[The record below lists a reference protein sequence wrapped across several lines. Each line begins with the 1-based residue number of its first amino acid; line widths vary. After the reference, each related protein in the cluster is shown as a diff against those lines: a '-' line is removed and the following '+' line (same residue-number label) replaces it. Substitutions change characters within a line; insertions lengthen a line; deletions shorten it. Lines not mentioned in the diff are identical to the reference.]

1 MRCNIN
7 LYFQNR
13 KLNVEEN
20 IAIKQK
26 TYIILSSF
34 LVAAF
39 IIGIAGALQAPTL
52 SRYLAEDVKVNP
64 YQIGLFYSINAIAGI
79 VVSFLLAQYSDN
91 KGIRRNIILFCC
103 LMGIGNCITFAF
115 SRQYLILVTVG
126 IFFSALTSAAMPQIF
141 ASAREYTDQTGRNV
155 VVFNGILRAQLSLA
169 WVIGPPLSF
178 ALAVNYG
185 FTVMYLSAA
194 AMFFVALLIVFLF
207 FPAIRRL
214 ATVNKQHEQKEKIFS
229 NRNVLLLFIASISMG
244 TANMMYLIDMPLYID
259 SILPGSPSL
268 PGHLMGIAAAIE
280 IPAMLIASMLVPRF
294 GNKNLI
300 CFAVICGIIFYIG
313 IIYTQNERMLIAL
326 QLFNGLFI
334 GIVASIGL
342 IYFQDLLPGRPG
354 VASTLFNNCMSCS
367 VILAGMLQGAIT
379 ANFDHHVIYEIALA
393 MISVSFVFCLLI
405 GKSPRIKVRS

>member
-1 MRCNIN
+1 M
-7 LYFQNR
+7 
-13 KLNVEEN
+13 EEN
-20 IAIKQK
+20 LAIKQK
-26 TYIILSSF
+26 AYIILGSF

-64 YQIGLFYSINAIAGI
+64 YQVGLFYSINAVAGI

-91 KGIRRNIILFCC
+91 KGVRRNIILFCC

-141 ASAREYTDQTGRNV
+141 ASAREYTDKTGRNV

-185 FTVMYLSAA
+185 FTIMYLSAA
-194 AMFFVALLIVFLF
+194 AMFFVAMLIVFLC
-207 FPAIRRL
+207 FPVIKRPASV
-214 ATVNKQHEQKEKIFS
+214 TKKQEPKEKIF
-229 NRNVLLLFIASISMG
+229 NNPNVILLFIASISMG

-259 SILPGSPSL
+259 DILPGSPSL

-313 IIYTQNERMLIAL
+313 MVSTQNEWMLIGL
-326 QLFNGLFI
+326 QFFNGLFI
-334 GIVASIGL
+334 GIIASIGL
-342 IYFQDLLPGRPG
+342 IYFQDLLPKRTG
-354 VASTLFNNCMSCS
+354 VASTLFNNCISCS
-367 VILAGMLQGAIT
+367 IILAGMLQGVIS
-379 ANFDHHVIYEIALA
+379 ANFGHQSIYTISLA
-393 MISVSFVFCLLI
+393 MVILSFILCLI
-405 GKSPRIKVRS
+405 IQPPPSAIKSPSKVNH

>member
-1 MRCNIN
+1 M
-7 LYFQNR
+7 
-13 KLNVEEN
+13 EEN
-20 IAIKQK
+20 LAIKQK
-26 TYIILSSF
+26 AYIILGSF

-64 YQIGLFYSINAIAGI
+64 YQVGLFYSINAVAGI

-91 KGIRRNIILFCC
+91 KGVRRNIILFCC

-115 SRQYLILVTVG
+115 SRQYFILVTVG

-141 ASAREYTDQTGRNV
+141 ASAREYTDKTGRNV

-185 FTVMYLSAA
+185 FTIMYLSAA
-194 AMFFVALLIVFLF
+194 AMFFVAMLIVFLC
-207 FPAIRRL
+207 FPVIKRPASV
-214 ATVNKQHEQKEKIFS
+214 TKKQEPKEKIF
-229 NRNVLLLFIASISMG
+229 NNPNVILLFVASISMG

-259 SILPGSPSL
+259 DILPGSPSL

-313 IIYTQNERMLIAL
+313 MVSTQNEWMLIGL
-326 QLFNGLFI
+326 QFFNGLFI

-342 IYFQDLLPGRPG
+342 IYFQDLLPKRTG
-354 VASTLFNNCMSCS
+354 VASTLFNNCISCS
-367 VILAGMLQGAIT
+367 IILAGMLQGIIS
-379 ANFDHHVIYEIALA
+379 ANFGHHMIYVIALA
-393 MISVSFVFCLLI
+393 MISVSFIFCLI
-405 GKSPRIKVRS
+405 IAKPVHTKIVS

>member
-1 MRCNIN
+1 M
-7 LYFQNR
+7 
-13 KLNVEEN
+13 EEN
-20 IAIKQK
+20 LAIKQK
-26 TYIILSSF
+26 AYIILGSF

-64 YQIGLFYSINAIAGI
+64 YQVGLFYSINAVAGI

-91 KGIRRNIILFCC
+91 KGVRRNIILFCC

-115 SRQYLILVTVG
+115 SRQYFILVTVG
-126 IFFSALTSAAMPQIF
+126 IFFSAFTSAAMPQIF
-141 ASAREYTDQTGRNV
+141 ASAREYTDKTGRNV

-185 FTVMYLSAA
+185 FTIMYLSAA
-194 AMFFVALLIVFLF
+194 AMFFVAMLIVFLC
-207 FPAIRRL
+207 FPVIKRPASV
-214 ATVNKQHEQKEKIFS
+214 TKKQEPKEKIF
-229 NRNVLLLFIASISMG
+229 NNPNVILLFIASISMG

-259 SILPGSPSL
+259 DILPGSPSL

-313 IIYTQNERMLIAL
+313 MVSTQNEWMLIGL
-326 QLFNGLFI
+326 QFFNGLFI
-334 GIVASIGL
+334 GIIASIGL
-342 IYFQDLLPGRPG
+342 IYFQDLLPKRTG
-354 VASTLFNNCMSCS
+354 VASTLFNNCISS
-367 VILAGMLQGAIT
+367 SIILAGMLQGVIS
-379 ANFDHHVIYEIALA
+379 ANFGHQSIYTISLA
-393 MISVSFVFCLLI
+393 MVILSFILCLI
-405 GKSPRIKVRS
+405 IQPPPSTIKSPSKFNH

>member
-1 MRCNIN
+1 M
-7 LYFQNR
+7 
-13 KLNVEEN
+13 EEN
-20 IAIKQK
+20 LAIKQK
-26 TYIILSSF
+26 AYIILGSF

-64 YQIGLFYSINAIAGI
+64 YQVGLFYSINAVAGI
-79 VVSFLLAQYSDN
+79 VISFLLAQYSDN
-91 KGIRRNIILFCC
+91 KGVRRNIILFCC

-115 SRQYLILVTVG
+115 SRQYFILVTVG
-126 IFFSALTSAAMPQIF
+126 IFFSAFTSAAMPQIF
-141 ASAREYTDQTGRNV
+141 ASAREYTDKTGRNV

-185 FTVMYLSAA
+185 FTIMYLSAA
-194 AMFFVALLIVFLF
+194 AMFFVAMLIVFLC
-207 FPAIRRL
+207 FPVIKRPASV
-214 ATVNKQHEQKEKIFS
+214 TKKQEPKEKIF
-229 NRNVLLLFIASISMG
+229 NNPNVILLFIASISMG

-259 SILPGSPSL
+259 DILPGSPSL

-313 IIYTQNERMLIAL
+313 MVSTQNEWMLIGL
-326 QLFNGLFI
+326 QFFNGLFI
-334 GIVASIGL
+334 GIIASIGL
-342 IYFQDLLPGRPG
+342 IYFQDLLPKRTG
-354 VASTLFNNCMSCS
+354 VASTLFNNCISCS
-367 VILAGMLQGAIT
+367 IILAGMLQGVIS
-379 ANFDHHVIYEIALA
+379 ANFGHQSIYTISLA
-393 MISVSFVFCLLI
+393 MVILSFILCLI
-405 GKSPRIKVRS
+405 IQPPPSTIKSPSKVNH

>member
-1 MRCNIN
+1 M
-7 LYFQNR
+7 
-13 KLNVEEN
+13 EEN
-20 IAIKQK
+20 LAIKQK
-26 TYIILSSF
+26 AYIILGSF

-64 YQIGLFYSINAIAGI
+64 YQVGLFYSINAVAGI

-91 KGIRRNIILFCC
+91 KGVRRNIILFCC

-115 SRQYLILVTVG
+115 SRQYFILVTVG
-126 IFFSALTSAAMPQIF
+126 IFFSAFTSAAMPQIF
-141 ASAREYTDQTGRNV
+141 ASAREYTDKTGRNV

-185 FTVMYLSAA
+185 FTIMYLSAA
-194 AMFFVALLIVFLF
+194 AMFFVAMLIVFLC
-207 FPAIRRL
+207 FPVIKRPASV
-214 ATVNKQHEQKEKIFS
+214 TKKQEPKEKIF
-229 NRNVLLLFIASISMG
+229 NNPNVILLFIASISMG

-259 SILPGSPSL
+259 DILPGSPSL

-313 IIYTQNERMLIAL
+313 MVSTQNEWMLIGL
-326 QLFNGLFI
+326 QFFNGLFI
-334 GIVASIGL
+334 GIIASIGL
-342 IYFQDLLPGRPG
+342 IYFQDLLPKRTG
-354 VASTLFNNCMSCS
+354 VASTLFNNCISS
-367 VILAGMLQGAIT
+367 SIILAGMLQGVIS
-379 ANFDHHVIYEIALA
+379 ANFGHQSIYTISLA
-393 MISVSFVFCLLI
+393 MVILSFILCLI
-405 GKSPRIKVRS
+405 IQPPPSAIKSPSKVNH

>member
-1 MRCNIN
+1 M
-7 LYFQNR
+7 
-13 KLNVEEN
+13 EEN
-20 IAIKQK
+20 LAIKQK
-26 TYIILSSF
+26 AYIILGSF

-64 YQIGLFYSINAIAGI
+64 YQVGLFYSINAVAGI
-79 VVSFLLAQYSDN
+79 VISFLLAQYSDN
-91 KGIRRNIILFCC
+91 KGVRRNIILFCC

-115 SRQYLILVTVG
+115 SRQYFILVTVG

-141 ASAREYTDQTGRNV
+141 ASAREYTDKTDRNV

-185 FTVMYLSAA
+185 FTIMYLSAA
-194 AMFFVALLIVFLF
+194 AMFFVAMLIVFLC
-207 FPAIRRL
+207 FPVIKRPASV
-214 ATVNKQHEQKEKIFS
+214 TKKQEPKEKIF
-229 NRNVLLLFIASISMG
+229 NNPNVILLFIASISMG

-259 SILPGSPSL
+259 DILPGSPSL

-313 IIYTQNERMLIAL
+313 MVSTQNEWMLIGL
-326 QLFNGLFI
+326 QFFNGLFI
-334 GIVASIGL
+334 GIIASIGL
-342 IYFQDLLPGRPG
+342 IYFQDLLPKRTG
-354 VASTLFNNCMSCS
+354 VASTLFNNCISCS
-367 VILAGMLQGAIT
+367 IILAGMLQGVIS
-379 ANFDHHVIYEIALA
+379 ANFGHQSIYTISLA
-393 MISVSFVFCLLI
+393 MVILSFILCLI
-405 GKSPRIKVRS
+405 IQPPPSTIKLHSKVNH

>member
-1 MRCNIN
+1 M
-7 LYFQNR
+7 
-13 KLNVEEN
+13 EEN
-20 IAIKQK
+20 LAIKQK
-26 TYIILSSF
+26 AYIILGSF

-64 YQIGLFYSINAIAGI
+64 YQVGLFYSINAVAGI
-79 VVSFLLAQYSDN
+79 VISFLLAQYSDN
-91 KGIRRNIILFCC
+91 KGVRRNIILFCC

-115 SRQYLILVTVG
+115 SRQYFILVTVG
-126 IFFSALTSAAMPQIF
+126 IFFSAFTSAAMPQIF
-141 ASAREYTDQTGRNV
+141 ASAREYTDKTGRNV

-185 FTVMYLSAA
+185 FTIMYLSAA
-194 AMFFVALLIVFLF
+194 AMFFVAMLIVFLC
-207 FPAIRRL
+207 FPIIKRPASV
-214 ATVNKQHEQKEKIFS
+214 TKKQESKEKIF
-229 NRNVLLLFIASISMG
+229 NNPNVILLFIASISMG

-259 SILPGSPSL
+259 DILPGSPSL

-313 IIYTQNERMLIAL
+313 MVSTQNEWMLIGL
-326 QLFNGLFI
+326 QFFNGLFI
-334 GIVASIGL
+334 GIIASIGL
-342 IYFQDLLPGRPG
+342 IYFQDLLPKRTG
-354 VASTLFNNCMSCS
+354 VASTLFNNCISCS
-367 VILAGMLQGAIT
+367 IILAGMLQGVIS
-379 ANFDHHVIYEIALA
+379 ANFGHQSIYTISLA
-393 MISVSFVFCLLI
+393 MVILSFILCLI
-405 GKSPRIKVRS
+405 IQPPPSAIKSPSKVNH

>member
-1 MRCNIN
+1 M
-7 LYFQNR
+7 
-13 KLNVEEN
+13 EEN
-20 IAIKQK
+20 LAIKQK
-26 TYIILSSF
+26 AYIILGSF

-64 YQIGLFYSINAIAGI
+64 YQVGLFYSINAVAGI

-91 KGIRRNIILFCC
+91 KGVRRNIILFCC

-115 SRQYLILVTVG
+115 SRQYFILVTVG
-126 IFFSALTSAAMPQIF
+126 IFFSAFTSAAMPQIF
-141 ASAREYTDQTGRNV
+141 ASAREYTDKTDRNV

-185 FTVMYLSAA
+185 FTIMYLSAA
-194 AMFFVALLIVFLF
+194 AMFFVAMLIVFLC
-207 FPAIRRL
+207 FPVIKRPASV
-214 ATVNKQHEQKEKIFS
+214 TKKQEPKEKIF
-229 NRNVLLLFIASISMG
+229 NNPNVILLFVASISMG

-259 SILPGSPSL
+259 DILPGSPSL

-313 IIYTQNERMLIAL
+313 MVSTQNEWMLIGL
-326 QLFNGLFI
+326 QFFNGLFI

-342 IYFQDLLPGRPG
+342 IYFQDLLPKRTG
-354 VASTLFNNCMSCS
+354 VASTLFNNCISCS
-367 VILAGMLQGAIT
+367 IILAGMLQGIIS
-379 ANFDHHVIYEIALA
+379 ANFGHHMIYVIALA
-393 MISVSFVFCLLI
+393 MISVSFIFCLIIAKPVHTKIL
-405 GKSPRIKVRS
+405 S

>member
-1 MRCNIN
+1 M
-7 LYFQNR
+7 
-13 KLNVEEN
+13 EEN
-20 IAIKQK
+20 LAIKQK
-26 TYIILSSF
+26 AYIILGSF

-64 YQIGLFYSINAIAGI
+64 YQVGLFYSINAVAGI
-79 VVSFLLAQYSDN
+79 VISFLLAQYSDN
-91 KGIRRNIILFCC
+91 KGVRRNIILFCC

-115 SRQYLILVTVG
+115 SRQYFILVTVG
-126 IFFSALTSAAMPQIF
+126 IFFSAFTSAAMPQIF
-141 ASAREYTDQTGRNV
+141 ASAREYTDKTGRNV

-185 FTVMYLSAA
+185 FTIMYLSAA
-194 AMFFVALLIVFLF
+194 AMFFVAMLIVFLC
-207 FPAIRRL
+207 FPVIKRPASV
-214 ATVNKQHEQKEKIFS
+214 TKKQEPKEKIF
-229 NRNVLLLFIASISMG
+229 NNPNVILLFIASISMG

-259 SILPGSPSL
+259 DILPGSPSL

-313 IIYTQNERMLIAL
+313 MVSTQNEWILIGL
-326 QLFNGLFI
+326 QFFNGLFI
-334 GIVASIGL
+334 GIIASIGL
-342 IYFQDLLPGRPG
+342 IYFQDLLPKRTG
-354 VASTLFNNCMSCS
+354 VASTLFNNCISCS
-367 VILAGMLQGAIT
+367 IILAGMLQGVIS
-379 ANFDHHVIYEIALA
+379 ANFGHQSIYTISLA
-393 MISVSFVFCLLI
+393 MVILSFILCLI
-405 GKSPRIKVRS
+405 IQPPPSTIKSPSKVNH

>member
-1 MRCNIN
+1 M
-7 LYFQNR
+7 
-13 KLNVEEN
+13 EEN
-20 IAIKQK
+20 LAIKQK
-26 TYIILSSF
+26 AYIILGSF

-64 YQIGLFYSINAIAGI
+64 YQVGLFYSINAVAGI

-91 KGIRRNIILFCC
+91 KGVRRNIILFCC

-115 SRQYLILVTVG
+115 SRQYFILVTVG
-126 IFFSALTSAAMPQIF
+126 IFFSAFTSAAMPQIF
-141 ASAREYTDQTGRNV
+141 ASAREYTDKTGRNV

-185 FTVMYLSAA
+185 FTIMYLSAA
-194 AMFFVALLIVFLF
+194 AMFFVAMLIVFLC
-207 FPAIRRL
+207 FPVIKRPASV
-214 ATVNKQHEQKEKIFS
+214 TKKQEPKEKIF
-229 NRNVLLLFIASISMG
+229 NNPNVILLFIASISMG

-259 SILPGSPSL
+259 DILPGSPSL

-313 IIYTQNERMLIAL
+313 MVSTQNEWMLIGL
-326 QLFNGLFI
+326 QFFNGLFI
-334 GIVASIGL
+334 GIIASIGL
-342 IYFQDLLPGRPG
+342 IYFQDLLPKRTG
-354 VASTLFNNCMSCS
+354 VASTLFNNCISCS
-367 VILAGMLQGAIT
+367 IILAGMLQGVIS
-379 ANFDHHVIYEIALA
+379 ANFGHQSIYTISLA
-393 MISVSFVFCLLI
+393 MVILSFILCLI
-405 GKSPRIKVRS
+405 IQPPPSAIKSPSKVNH

>member
-1 MRCNIN
+1 M
-7 LYFQNR
+7 
-13 KLNVEEN
+13 EEN
-20 IAIKQK
+20 LAIKQK
-26 TYIILSSF
+26 AYIILGSF

-64 YQIGLFYSINAIAGI
+64 YQVGLFYSINAVAGI

-91 KGIRRNIILFCC
+91 KGVRRNIILFCC

-115 SRQYLILVTVG
+115 SRQYFILVTVG
-126 IFFSALTSAAMPQIF
+126 IFFSAFTSAAMPQIF
-141 ASAREYTDQTGRNV
+141 ASAREYTDKTGRNV

-185 FTVMYLSAA
+185 FTIMYLSAA
-194 AMFFVALLIVFLF
+194 AMFFVAMLIVFLY
-207 FPAIRRL
+207 FPVIKRPASV
-214 ATVNKQHEQKEKIFS
+214 TKKQEPKEKIF
-229 NRNVLLLFIASISMG
+229 NNPNVILLFIASISMG

-259 SILPGSPSL
+259 DILPGSPSL

-313 IIYTQNERMLIAL
+313 MVSTQNEWMLIGL
-326 QLFNGLFI
+326 QFFNGLFI
-334 GIVASIGL
+334 GIIASIGL
-342 IYFQDLLPGRPG
+342 IYFQDLLPKRTG
-354 VASTLFNNCMSCS
+354 VASTLFNNCISCS
-367 VILAGMLQGAIT
+367 IILAGMLQGVIS
-379 ANFDHHVIYEIALA
+379 ANFGHQSIYTISLA
-393 MISVSFVFCLLI
+393 MVILSFILCLI
-405 GKSPRIKVRS
+405 IQPPPSTIKLPSKVNH

>member
-1 MRCNIN
+1 M
-7 LYFQNR
+7 
-13 KLNVEEN
+13 EEN
-20 IAIKQK
+20 LAIKQK
-26 TYIILSSF
+26 AYIILGSF

-64 YQIGLFYSINAIAGI
+64 YQVGLFYSINAVAGI
-79 VVSFLLAQYSDN
+79 VISFLLAQYSDN
-91 KGIRRNIILFCC
+91 KGVRRNIILFCC

-115 SRQYLILVTVG
+115 SRQYFILVTVG
-126 IFFSALTSAAMPQIF
+126 IFFSAFTSAAMPQIF
-141 ASAREYTDQTGRNV
+141 ASAREYTDKTGRNV

-185 FTVMYLSAA
+185 FTIMYLSAA
-194 AMFFVALLIVFLF
+194 AMFFVAMLIVFLC
-207 FPAIRRL
+207 FPVIKRPASV
-214 ATVNKQHEQKEKIFS
+214 TKKQEPKEKIF
-229 NRNVLLLFIASISMG
+229 NNPNVIFLFIASISMG

-259 SILPGSPSL
+259 DILPGSPSL

-313 IIYTQNERMLIAL
+313 MVSTQNEWMLIGL
-326 QLFNGLFI
+326 QFFNGLFI
-334 GIVASIGL
+334 GIIASIGL
-342 IYFQDLLPGRPG
+342 IYFQDLLPKRTG
-354 VASTLFNNCMSCS
+354 VASTLFNNCISCS
-367 VILAGMLQGAIT
+367 IILAGMLQGVIS
-379 ANFDHHVIYEIALA
+379 ANFGHQSIYTISLA
-393 MISVSFVFCLLI
+393 MVILSFILCLI
-405 GKSPRIKVRS
+405 IQPPPSAIKSPSKVNH

>member
-1 MRCNIN
+1 M
-7 LYFQNR
+7 
-13 KLNVEEN
+13 EEN
-20 IAIKQK
+20 LAIKQK
-26 TYIILSSF
+26 AYIILGSF

-64 YQIGLFYSINAIAGI
+64 YQVGLFYSINAVAGI

-91 KGIRRNIILFCC
+91 KGVRRNIILFCC

-115 SRQYLILVTVG
+115 SRQYFILVTVG
-126 IFFSALTSAAMPQIF
+126 IFFSAFTSAAMPQIF
-141 ASAREYTDQTGRNV
+141 ASAREYTDKTGRNV

-185 FTVMYLSAA
+185 FTIMYLSAA
-194 AMFFVALLIVFLF
+194 AMFFVAMLIVFLC
-207 FPAIRRL
+207 FPVIKRPASV
-214 ATVNKQHEQKEKIFS
+214 TKKQEPKEKIF
-229 NRNVLLLFIASISMG
+229 NNPNVILLFIASISMG

-259 SILPGSPSL
+259 DILPGSPSL

-313 IIYTQNERMLIAL
+313 MVSTQNEWMLIGL
-326 QLFNGLFI
+326 QFFNGLFI
-334 GIVASIGL
+334 GIIASIGL
-342 IYFQDLLPGRPG
+342 IYFQDLLPKRTG
-354 VASTLFNNCMSCS
+354 VASTLFNNCISCS
-367 VILAGMLQGAIT
+367 IILAGMLQGVIS
-379 ANFDHHVIYEIALA
+379 ANFGHQSIYTISLA
-393 MISVSFVFCLLI
+393 MVILSFILCLI
-405 GKSPRIKVRS
+405 IQPPPSTIKLPSKVNH

>member
-1 MRCNIN
+1 M
-7 LYFQNR
+7 
-13 KLNVEEN
+13 EEN
-20 IAIKQK
+20 LAIKQK
-26 TYIILSSF
+26 AYIILGSF

-64 YQIGLFYSINAIAGI
+64 YQVGLFYSINAVAGI

-91 KGIRRNIILFCC
+91 KGVRRNIILFCC

-141 ASAREYTDQTGRNV
+141 ASAREYTDKTGRNV

-185 FTVMYLSAA
+185 FTIMYLSAA
-194 AMFFVALLIVFLF
+194 AMFFVAMLIVFLC
-207 FPAIRRL
+207 FPVIKRPASV
-214 ATVNKQHEQKEKIFS
+214 TKKQEPKEKIF
-229 NRNVLLLFIASISMG
+229 NNPNVIFLFIASISMG

-259 SILPGSPSL
+259 DILPGSPSL

-313 IIYTQNERMLIAL
+313 MVSTQNEWMLIGL
-326 QLFNGLFI
+326 QFFNGLFI
-334 GIVASIGL
+334 GIIASIGL
-342 IYFQDLLPGRPG
+342 IYFQDLLPKRTG
-354 VASTLFNNCMSCS
+354 VASTLFNNCISCS
-367 VILAGMLQGAIT
+367 IILAGMLQGVIS
-379 ANFDHHVIYEIALA
+379 ANFGHQSIYTISLA
-393 MISVSFVFCLLI
+393 MVILSFILCLI
-405 GKSPRIKVRS
+405 IQPPPSAIKSPSKVNH

>member
-1 MRCNIN
+1 M
-7 LYFQNR
+7 
-13 KLNVEEN
+13 EEN
-20 IAIKQK
+20 LAIKQK
-26 TYIILSSF
+26 AYIILGSF

-64 YQIGLFYSINAIAGI
+64 YQVGLFYSINAVAGI

-91 KGIRRNIILFCC
+91 KGVRRNIILFCC

-115 SRQYLILVTVG
+115 SRQYFILVTVG
-126 IFFSALTSAAMPQIF
+126 IFFSAFTSAAMPQIF
-141 ASAREYTDQTGRNV
+141 ASAREYTDKTGRNV

-185 FTVMYLSAA
+185 FTIMYLSAA
-194 AMFFVALLIVFLF
+194 AMFFVAMLIVFLC
-207 FPAIRRL
+207 FPVIKRPASV
-214 ATVNKQHEQKEKIFS
+214 TKKQEPKEKIF
-229 NRNVLLLFIASISMG
+229 NNPNVILLFIASISMG

-259 SILPGSPSL
+259 DILPGSPSL

-313 IIYTQNERMLIAL
+313 MVSTQNEWMLIGL
-326 QLFNGLFI
+326 QFFNGLFI
-334 GIVASIGL
+334 GIIASIGL
-342 IYFQDLLPGRPG
+342 IYFQDLLPKRTG
-354 VASTLFNNCMSCS
+354 VASTLFNNCISS
-367 VILAGMLQGAIT
+367 SIILAGMLQGVIS
-379 ANFDHHVIYEIALA
+379 ANFGHQSIYTISLA
-393 MISVSFVFCLLI
+393 MVILSFILCLI
-405 GKSPRIKVRS
+405 IQPPPSTIKLHSKVNH

>member
-1 MRCNIN
+1 M
-7 LYFQNR
+7 
-13 KLNVEEN
+13 EEN
-20 IAIKQK
+20 LAIKQK
-26 TYIILSSF
+26 AYIILGSF

-64 YQIGLFYSINAIAGI
+64 YQVGLFYSINAVAGI

-91 KGIRRNIILFCC
+91 KGVRRNIILFCC

-115 SRQYLILVTVG
+115 SRQYFILVTVG
-126 IFFSALTSAAMPQIF
+126 IFFSAFTSAAMPQIF
-141 ASAREYTDQTGRNV
+141 ASAREYTDKTGRNV

-185 FTVMYLSAA
+185 FTIMYLSAA
-194 AMFFVALLIVFLF
+194 AMFFVAMLIVFLC
-207 FPAIRRL
+207 FPVIKRPASV
-214 ATVNKQHEQKEKIFS
+214 TKKQEPKEKIF
-229 NRNVLLLFIASISMG
+229 NNPNVILLFIASISMG

-259 SILPGSPSL
+259 DILPGSPSL

-313 IIYTQNERMLIAL
+313 MVSTQNEWMLIGL
-326 QLFNGLFI
+326 QFFNGLFI
-334 GIVASIGL
+334 GIIASIGL
-342 IYFQDLLPGRPG
+342 IYFQDLLPKRTG
-354 VASTLFNNCMSCS
+354 VASTLFNNCISCS
-367 VILAGMLQGAIT
+367 IILAGMLQGVIS
-379 ANFDHHVIYEIALA
+379 ANFGHQSIYTISLTMVIL
-393 MISVSFVFCLLI
+393 SFILCLI
-405 GKSPRIKVRS
+405 IQPPPSTIKLHSKVNH

>member
-1 MRCNIN
+1 M
-7 LYFQNR
+7 
-13 KLNVEEN
+13 EEN
-20 IAIKQK
+20 LAIKQK
-26 TYIILSSF
+26 AYIILGSF

-64 YQIGLFYSINAIAGI
+64 YQVGLFYSINAVAGI

-91 KGIRRNIILFCC
+91 KGVRRNIILFCC

-115 SRQYLILVTVG
+115 SRQYFILVTVG
-126 IFFSALTSAAMPQIF
+126 IFFSAFTSAAMPQIF
-141 ASAREYTDQTGRNV
+141 ASAREYTDKTGRNV

-185 FTVMYLSAA
+185 FTIMYLSAA
-194 AMFFVALLIVFLF
+194 AMFFVAMLIVFLC
-207 FPAIRRL
+207 FPVIKRPASV
-214 ATVNKQHEQKEKIFS
+214 TKNQEPKEKIF
-229 NRNVLLLFIASISMG
+229 NNPNVILLFIASISMG

-259 SILPGSPSL
+259 DILPGSPSL

-313 IIYTQNERMLIAL
+313 MVSTQNEWMLIGL
-326 QLFNGLFI
+326 QFFNGLFI
-334 GIVASIGL
+334 GIIASIGL
-342 IYFQDLLPGRPG
+342 IYFQDLLPKRTG
-354 VASTLFNNCMSCS
+354 VASTLFNNCISS
-367 VILAGMLQGAIT
+367 SIILAGMLQGVIS
-379 ANFDHHVIYEIALA
+379 ANFGHQSIYTISLA
-393 MISVSFVFCLLI
+393 MVILSFILCLI
-405 GKSPRIKVRS
+405 IQPPPSTIKLHSKVNH

>member
-1 MRCNIN
+1 M
-7 LYFQNR
+7 
-13 KLNVEEN
+13 EEN
-20 IAIKQK
+20 LAIKQK
-26 TYIILSSF
+26 AYIILGSF

-64 YQIGLFYSINAIAGI
+64 YQVGLFYSINAVAGI

-91 KGIRRNIILFCC
+91 KGVRRNIILFCC

-115 SRQYLILVTVG
+115 SRQYFILVTVG
-126 IFFSALTSAAMPQIF
+126 IFFSAFTSAAMPQIF
-141 ASAREYTDQTGRNV
+141 ASAREYTDKTGRNV

-185 FTVMYLSAA
+185 FTIMYLSAA
-194 AMFFVALLIVFLF
+194 AMFFVAMLIVFLC
-207 FPAIRRL
+207 FPVIKRPASV
-214 ATVNKQHEQKEKIFS
+214 TKKQEPKEKIF
-229 NRNVLLLFIASISMG
+229 NNPNVILLFIASISMG

-259 SILPGSPSL
+259 DILPGSPSL

-313 IIYTQNERMLIAL
+313 MVSTQNEWMLIGL
-326 QLFNGLFI
+326 QFFNGLFI

-342 IYFQDLLPGRPG
+342 IYFQDLLPKRTG
-354 VASTLFNNCMSCS
+354 VASTLFNNCISCS
-367 VILAGMLQGAIT
+367 IILAGMLQGIIS
-379 ANFDHHVIYEIALA
+379 ANFGHHMIYVIALA
-393 MISVSFVFCLLI
+393 MISVSFIFCLI
-405 GKSPRIKVRS
+405 IAKPVHTKIVS

>member
-1 MRCNIN
+1 M
-7 LYFQNR
+7 
-13 KLNVEEN
+13 EEN
-20 IAIKQK
+20 LAIKQK
-26 TYIILSSF
+26 AYIILGSF

-64 YQIGLFYSINAIAGI
+64 YQVGLFYSINAVAGI

-91 KGIRRNIILFCC
+91 KGVRRNIILFCC

-115 SRQYLILVTVG
+115 SRHYFILVTVG
-126 IFFSALTSAAMPQIF
+126 IFFSAFTSAAMPQIF
-141 ASAREYTDQTGRNV
+141 ASAREYTDKTGRNV

-185 FTVMYLSAA
+185 FTIMYLSAA
-194 AMFFVALLIVFLF
+194 AMFFVAMLIVFLC
-207 FPAIRRL
+207 FPVIKRPASV
-214 ATVNKQHEQKEKIFS
+214 TKKQEPKEKIF
-229 NRNVLLLFIASISMG
+229 NNPNVILLFIASISMG

-259 SILPGSPSL
+259 DILPGSPSL

-313 IIYTQNERMLIAL
+313 MVSTQNEWMLIGL
-326 QLFNGLFI
+326 QFFNGLFI
-334 GIVASIGL
+334 GIIASIGL
-342 IYFQDLLPGRPG
+342 IYFQDLLPKRTG
-354 VASTLFNNCMSCS
+354 VASTLFNNCISCS
-367 VILAGMLQGAIT
+367 IILAGMLQGVIS
-379 ANFDHHVIYEIALA
+379 ANFGHQSIYTISLA
-393 MISVSFVFCLLI
+393 MVILSFILCLI
-405 GKSPRIKVRS
+405 IQPPPSTIKLHSKVNH

>member
-1 MRCNIN
+1 M
-7 LYFQNR
+7 
-13 KLNVEEN
+13 EEN
-20 IAIKQK
+20 LAIKQK
-26 TYIILSSF
+26 AYIILGSF

-64 YQIGLFYSINAIAGI
+64 YQVGLFYSINAVAGI

-91 KGIRRNIILFCC
+91 KGVRRNIILFCC

-115 SRQYLILVTVG
+115 SRQYFILVTVG
-126 IFFSALTSAAMPQIF
+126 IFFSAFTSAAMPQIF
-141 ASAREYTDQTGRNV
+141 ASAREYTDKTGRNV

-185 FTVMYLSAA
+185 FTIMYLSAA
-194 AMFFVALLIVFLF
+194 AMFFVAMLIVFLC
-207 FPAIRRL
+207 FPVIKRPASV
-214 ATVNKQHEQKEKIFS
+214 TKKQEPKEKIF
-229 NRNVLLLFIASISMG
+229 NNPNVILLFIASISMG

-259 SILPGSPSL
+259 DILPGSPSL

-313 IIYTQNERMLIAL
+313 MVSTQNEWMLIGL
-326 QLFNGLFI
+326 QFFNGLFI
-334 GIVASIGL
+334 GIIASIGL
-342 IYFQDLLPGRPG
+342 IYFQDLLPKRTG
-354 VASTLFNNCMSCS
+354 VASTLFNNCISCS
-367 VILAGMLQGAIT
+367 IILAGMLQGVIS
-379 ANFDHHVIYEIALA
+379 ANFGHQSIYTISLA
-393 MISVSFVFCLLI
+393 MVILSFILCLVI
-405 GKSPRIKVRS
+405 QPPPSAIKSHSKVNH

>member
-1 MRCNIN
+1 M
-7 LYFQNR
+7 
-13 KLNVEEN
+13 EEN
-20 IAIKQK
+20 LAIKQK
-26 TYIILSSF
+26 AYIILGSF

-64 YQIGLFYSINAIAGI
+64 YQVGLFYSINAVAGI

-91 KGIRRNIILFCC
+91 KGVRRNIILFCC

-115 SRQYLILVTVG
+115 SRQYFILVTVG
-126 IFFSALTSAAMPQIF
+126 IFFSAFTSAAMPQIF
-141 ASAREYTDQTGRNV
+141 ASAREYTDKTGRNV

-185 FTVMYLSAA
+185 FTIMYLSAA
-194 AMFFVALLIVFLF
+194 AMFFVAMLIVFLC
-207 FPAIRRL
+207 FPVIKRPASV
-214 ATVNKQHEQKEKIFS
+214 TKKQESKEKIF
-229 NRNVLLLFIASISMG
+229 NNPNVILLFIASISMG

-259 SILPGSPSL
+259 DILPGSPSL

-313 IIYTQNERMLIAL
+313 MVSTQNEWMLIGL
-326 QLFNGLFI
+326 QFFNGLFI
-334 GIVASIGL
+334 GIIASIGL
-342 IYFQDLLPGRPG
+342 IYFQDLLPKRTG
-354 VASTLFNNCMSCS
+354 VASTLFNNCISS
-367 VILAGMLQGAIT
+367 SIILAGMLQGVIS
-379 ANFDHHVIYEIALA
+379 ANFGHQSIYTISLA
-393 MISVSFVFCLLI
+393 MVILSFILCLI
-405 GKSPRIKVRS
+405 IQPPPSAIKSPSKVNH

>member
-1 MRCNIN
+1 M
-7 LYFQNR
+7 
-13 KLNVEEN
+13 EEN
-20 IAIKQK
+20 LAIKQK
-26 TYIILSSF
+26 AYIILGSF

-64 YQIGLFYSINAIAGI
+64 YQVGLFYSINAVAGI
-79 VVSFLLAQYSDN
+79 VISFLLAQYSDN
-91 KGIRRNIILFCC
+91 KGVRRNIILFCC

-115 SRQYLILVTVG
+115 SRQYFILVTVG
-126 IFFSALTSAAMPQIF
+126 IFFSAFTSAAMPQIF
-141 ASAREYTDQTGRNV
+141 ASAREYTDKTGRNV

-185 FTVMYLSAA
+185 FTIMYLSAA
-194 AMFFVALLIVFLF
+194 AMFFVAMLIVFLC
-207 FPAIRRL
+207 FPVIKRPASV
-214 ATVNKQHEQKEKIFS
+214 TKKQEPKEKIF
-229 NRNVLLLFIASISMG
+229 NNPNVILLFIASISMG

-259 SILPGSPSL
+259 NILPGSPSL

-313 IIYTQNERMLIAL
+313 MVSTQNEWMLIGL
-326 QLFNGLFI
+326 QFFNGLFI
-334 GIVASIGL
+334 GIIASIGL
-342 IYFQDLLPGRPG
+342 IYFQDLLPKRTG
-354 VASTLFNNCMSCS
+354 VASTLFNNCISCS
-367 VILAGMLQGAIT
+367 IILAGMLQGVIS
-379 ANFDHHVIYEIALA
+379 ANFGHQSIYTISLA
-393 MISVSFVFCLLI
+393 MVILSFILCLI
-405 GKSPRIKVRS
+405 IQPPPSTIKLPSKVNH

>member
-1 MRCNIN
+1 M
-7 LYFQNR
+7 
-13 KLNVEEN
+13 EEN
-20 IAIKQK
+20 LAIKQK
-26 TYIILSSF
+26 AYIILGSF

-64 YQIGLFYSINAIAGI
+64 YQVGLFYSINAVAGI

-91 KGIRRNIILFCC
+91 KGVRRNIILFCC

-115 SRQYLILVTVG
+115 SRQYFILVTVG
-126 IFFSALTSAAMPQIF
+126 IFFSAFTSAAMPQIF
-141 ASAREYTDQTGRNV
+141 ASAREYTDKTGRNV

-185 FTVMYLSAA
+185 FTIMYLSAA
-194 AMFFVALLIVFLF
+194 AMFFVAMLIVFLC
-207 FPAIRRL
+207 FPVIKRPASV
-214 ATVNKQHEQKEKIFS
+214 TKKQEPKEKIF
-229 NRNVLLLFIASISMG
+229 NNPNVILLFIASISMG

-259 SILPGSPSL
+259 DILPSSPSL

-313 IIYTQNERMLIAL
+313 MVSTQNEWMLIGL
-326 QLFNGLFI
+326 QFFNGLFI
-334 GIVASIGL
+334 GIIASIGL
-342 IYFQDLLPGRPG
+342 IYFQDLLPKRTG
-354 VASTLFNNCMSCS
+354 VASTLFNNCISCS
-367 VILAGMLQGAIT
+367 IILAGMLQGVIS
-379 ANFDHHVIYEIALA
+379 ANFGHQSIYTISLA
-393 MISVSFVFCLLI
+393 MVILSFILCLI
-405 GKSPRIKVRS
+405 IQPPPSTIKLHSKVNQ

>member
-1 MRCNIN
+1 M
-7 LYFQNR
+7 
-13 KLNVEEN
+13 EEN
-20 IAIKQK
+20 LAIKQK
-26 TYIILSSF
+26 AYIILGSF

-64 YQIGLFYSINAIAGI
+64 YQVGLFYSINAVAGI

-91 KGIRRNIILFCC
+91 KGVRRNIILFCC

-115 SRQYLILVTVG
+115 SRQYFILVTVG
-126 IFFSALTSAAMPQIF
+126 IFFSAFTSAAMPQIF
-141 ASAREYTDQTGRNV
+141 ASAREYTDKTGRNV

-185 FTVMYLSAA
+185 FTIMYLSAA
-194 AMFFVALLIVFLF
+194 AMFFVAMLIVFLC
-207 FPAIRRL
+207 FPVIKRP
-214 ATVNKQHEQKEKIFS
+214 TSVTKKQEPKEKIF
-229 NRNVLLLFIASISMG
+229 NNPNVILLFIASISMG

-259 SILPGSPSL
+259 DILPGSPSL

-313 IIYTQNERMLIAL
+313 MVSTQNEWMLIGL
-326 QLFNGLFI
+326 QFFNGLFI
-334 GIVASIGL
+334 GIIASIGL
-342 IYFQDLLPGRPG
+342 IYFQDLLPKRTG
-354 VASTLFNNCMSCS
+354 VASTLFNNCISCS
-367 VILAGMLQGAIT
+367 IILAGMLQGVIS
-379 ANFDHHVIYEIALA
+379 ANFGHQSIYTISLA
-393 MISVSFVFCLLI
+393 MVILSFILCLI
-405 GKSPRIKVRS
+405 IQPPPSAIKSPSKSKVNH

>member
-1 MRCNIN
+1 M
-7 LYFQNR
+7 
-13 KLNVEEN
+13 EEN
-20 IAIKQK
+20 LAIKQK
-26 TYIILSSF
+26 AYIILGSF

-64 YQIGLFYSINAIAGI
+64 YQVGLFYSINAVAGI

-91 KGIRRNIILFCC
+91 KGVRRNIILFCC

-115 SRQYLILVTVG
+115 SRQYFILVTVG
-126 IFFSALTSAAMPQIF
+126 IFFSAFTSAAMPQIF
-141 ASAREYTDQTGRNV
+141 ASAREYTDKTGRNV

-185 FTVMYLSAA
+185 FTIMYLSAA
-194 AMFFVALLIVFLF
+194 AMFFVAMLIVFLC
-207 FPAIRRL
+207 FPVIKRPASV
-214 ATVNKQHEQKEKIFS
+214 TKKQEPKEKIF
-229 NRNVLLLFIASISMG
+229 NNPNVILLFIASISMG

-259 SILPGSPSL
+259 DILPGSPSL

-313 IIYTQNERMLIAL
+313 MISTQNEWMLIGL
-326 QLFNGLFI
+326 QFFNGLFI
-334 GIVASIGL
+334 GIIASIGL
-342 IYFQDLLPGRPG
+342 IYFQDLLPKRTG
-354 VASTLFNNCMSCS
+354 VASTLFNNCISS
-367 VILAGMLQGAIT
+367 SIILAGMLQGVIS
-379 ANFDHHVIYEIALA
+379 ANFGHQSIYTISLA
-393 MISVSFVFCLLI
+393 MVILSFILCLI
-405 GKSPRIKVRS
+405 IQPPPSTIKSPSKVNH

>member
-1 MRCNIN
+1 M
-7 LYFQNR
+7 
-13 KLNVEEN
+13 EEN
-20 IAIKQK
+20 LAIKQK
-26 TYIILSSF
+26 AYIILGSF

-64 YQIGLFYSINAIAGI
+64 YQVGLFYSINAVAGI

-91 KGIRRNIILFCC
+91 KGVRRNIILFCC

-115 SRQYLILVTVG
+115 SRQYFILVTVG
-126 IFFSALTSAAMPQIF
+126 IFFSAFTSAAMPQIF
-141 ASAREYTDQTGRNV
+141 ASAREYTDKTGRNV

-185 FTVMYLSAA
+185 FTIMYLSAA
-194 AMFFVALLIVFLF
+194 VMFFVAMLIVFLC
-207 FPAIRRL
+207 FPVIKRPASV
-214 ATVNKQHEQKEKIFS
+214 TKKQEPKEKIF
-229 NRNVLLLFIASISMG
+229 NNPNVILLFIASISMG

-259 SILPGSPSL
+259 DILPGSPSL

-313 IIYTQNERMLIAL
+313 MVSTQNEWMLIGL
-326 QLFNGLFI
+326 QFFNGLFI
-334 GIVASIGL
+334 GIIASIGL
-342 IYFQDLLPGRPG
+342 IYFQDLLPKRTG
-354 VASTLFNNCMSCS
+354 VASTLFNNCISCS
-367 VILAGMLQGAIT
+367 IILAGMLQGVIS
-379 ANFDHHVIYEIALA
+379 ANFGHQSIYTISLA
-393 MISVSFVFCLLI
+393 MVILSFILCLI
-405 GKSPRIKVRS
+405 IQPPPSAIKSPSKVNH

>member
-1 MRCNIN
+1 M
-7 LYFQNR
+7 
-13 KLNVEEN
+13 EEN
-20 IAIKQK
+20 LAIKQK
-26 TYIILSSF
+26 AYIILGSF

-64 YQIGLFYSINAIAGI
+64 YQVGLFYSINAVAGI

-91 KGIRRNIILFCC
+91 KGVRRNIILFCC

-115 SRQYLILVTVG
+115 SRQYFILVTVG
-126 IFFSALTSAAMPQIF
+126 IFFSAFTSAAMPQIF
-141 ASAREYTDQTGRNV
+141 ASAREYTDKTGRNV

-185 FTVMYLSAA
+185 FTIMYLSAA
-194 AMFFVALLIVFLF
+194 AMFFVAMLIVFLC
-207 FPAIRRL
+207 FPVIKRPASV
-214 ATVNKQHEQKEKIFS
+214 TKKQEPKEKIF
-229 NRNVLLLFIASISMG
+229 NNPNVILLFIASISMG

-259 SILPGSPSL
+259 DILPGSPSL

-313 IIYTQNERMLIAL
+313 MVSTQNEWMLIGL
-326 QLFNGLFI
+326 QFFNGLFI
-334 GIVASIGL
+334 GIIASIGL
-342 IYFQDLLPGRPG
+342 IYFQDLLPKRTG
-354 VASTLFNNCMSCS
+354 VASTLFNNCISCS
-367 VILAGMLQGAIT
+367 IILAGMLQGVIS
-379 ANFDHHVIYEIALA
+379 ANFGHQSIYTISLA
-393 MISVSFVFCLLI
+393 MVILSFILCLI
-405 GKSPRIKVRS
+405 IQPPPSAIKSPSKSKVNH

>member
-1 MRCNIN
+1 M
-7 LYFQNR
+7 
-13 KLNVEEN
+13 EEN
-20 IAIKQK
+20 LAIKQK
-26 TYIILSSF
+26 AYIILGSF

-64 YQIGLFYSINAIAGI
+64 YQVGLFYSINAVAGI

-91 KGIRRNIILFCC
+91 KGVRRNIILFCC

-115 SRQYLILVTVG
+115 SRQYFILVTVG
-126 IFFSALTSAAMPQIF
+126 IFFSAFTSAAMPQIF
-141 ASAREYTDQTGRNV
+141 ASAREYTDKTGRNV

-185 FTVMYLSAA
+185 FTIMYLSAA
-194 AMFFVALLIVFLF
+194 AMFFVAMLIVFLC
-207 FPAIRRL
+207 FPVIKRPASV
-214 ATVNKQHEQKEKIFS
+214 TKKQEPKEKIF
-229 NRNVLLLFIASISMG
+229 NNPNVILLFIASISMG

-259 SILPGSPSL
+259 DILPGSPSL

-313 IIYTQNERMLIAL
+313 IVSTQNEWMLIGL
-326 QLFNGLFI
+326 QFFNGLFI
-334 GIVASIGL
+334 GIIASIGL
-342 IYFQDLLPGRPG
+342 IYFQDLLPKRTG
-354 VASTLFNNCMSCS
+354 VASTLFNNCISCS
-367 VILAGMLQGAIT
+367 IILAGMLQGVIS
-379 ANFDHHVIYEIALA
+379 ANFGHQSIYTISLA
-393 MISVSFVFCLLI
+393 MVILSFILCLI
-405 GKSPRIKVRS
+405 IQPPPSAIKSSSKVNH

>member
-1 MRCNIN
+1 M
-7 LYFQNR
+7 
-13 KLNVEEN
+13 EEN
-20 IAIKQK
+20 LAIKQK
-26 TYIILSSF
+26 AYIILGSF

-64 YQIGLFYSINAIAGI
+64 YQVGLFYSINAVAGI
-79 VVSFLLAQYSDN
+79 VISFLLAQYSDN
-91 KGIRRNIILFCC
+91 KGVRRNIILFCC

-115 SRQYLILVTVG
+115 SRQYFILVTVG
-126 IFFSALTSAAMPQIF
+126 IFFSAFTSAAMPQIF
-141 ASAREYTDQTGRNV
+141 ASAREYTDKTGRNV

-185 FTVMYLSAA
+185 FTIMYLSAA
-194 AMFFVALLIVFLF
+194 AMFFVAMLIVFLC
-207 FPAIRRL
+207 FPVIKRPASV
-214 ATVNKQHEQKEKIFS
+214 TKKQEPKEKIF
-229 NRNVLLLFIASISMG
+229 NNPNVILLFIASISMG

-259 SILPGSPSL
+259 DILPGSPSL

-313 IIYTQNERMLIAL
+313 MVSTQNEWMLIGL
-326 QLFNGLFI
+326 QFFNGLFI
-334 GIVASIGL
+334 GIIASIGL
-342 IYFQDLLPGRPG
+342 IYFQDLLPKRTG
-354 VASTLFNNCMSCS
+354 VASTLFNNCISS
-367 VILAGMLQGAIT
+367 SIILAGMLQGVIS
-379 ANFDHHVIYEIALA
+379 ANFGHQSIYTISLA
-393 MISVSFVFCLLI
+393 MVILSFILCLI
-405 GKSPRIKVRS
+405 IQPPPSAIKSPSKVNH

>member
-1 MRCNIN
+1 MKEN
-7 LYFQNR
+7 L
-13 KLNVEEN
+13 
-20 IAIKQK
+20 AIKQK
-26 TYIILSSF
+26 AYIILGSF

-64 YQIGLFYSINAIAGI
+64 YQVGLFYSINAVAGI
-79 VVSFLLAQYSDN
+79 VISFLLAQYSDN
-91 KGIRRNIILFCC
+91 KGVRRNIILFCC

-115 SRQYLILVTVG
+115 SRQYFILVTVG
-126 IFFSALTSAAMPQIF
+126 IFFSAFTSAAMPQIF
-141 ASAREYTDQTGRNV
+141 ASAREYTDKTGRNV

-185 FTVMYLSAA
+185 FTIMYLSAA
-194 AMFFVALLIVFLF
+194 AMFFVAMLIVFLC
-207 FPAIRRL
+207 FPVIKRP
-214 ATVNKQHEQKEKIFS
+214 TSVTKKQEPKEKIF
-229 NRNVLLLFIASISMG
+229 NNPNVILLFIASISMG

-259 SILPGSPSL
+259 DILPGSPSL

-313 IIYTQNERMLIAL
+313 MVSTQNEWMLIGL
-326 QLFNGLFI
+326 QFFNGLFI
-334 GIVASIGL
+334 GIIASIGL
-342 IYFQDLLPGRPG
+342 IYFQDLLPKRTG
-354 VASTLFNNCMSCS
+354 VASTLFNNCISCS
-367 VILAGMLQGAIT
+367 IILAGMLQGVIS
-379 ANFDHHVIYEIALA
+379 ANFGHQSIYTISLA
-393 MISVSFVFCLLI
+393 MVILSFILCLVI
-405 GKSPRIKVRS
+405 QPPPSAIKSPSKVNH

>member
-1 MRCNIN
+1 M
-7 LYFQNR
+7 
-13 KLNVEEN
+13 EEN
-20 IAIKQK
+20 LAIKQK
-26 TYIILSSF
+26 AYIILGSF

-64 YQIGLFYSINAIAGI
+64 YQVGLFYSINAVAGI

-91 KGIRRNIILFCC
+91 KGVRRNIILFCC

-115 SRQYLILVTVG
+115 SRQYFILVTVG
-126 IFFSALTSAAMPQIF
+126 IFFSAFTSAAMPQIF
-141 ASAREYTDQTGRNV
+141 ASAREYTDKTGRNV

-185 FTVMYLSAA
+185 FTIMYLSAA
-194 AMFFVALLIVFLF
+194 AMFFVAMLIVFLC
-207 FPAIRRL
+207 FPVIKRPASI
-214 ATVNKQHEQKEKIFS
+214 TKKQEPKEKIFNNS
-229 NRNVLLLFIASISMG
+229 NVILLFIASISMG

-259 SILPGSPSL
+259 DILPGSPSL

-313 IIYTQNERMLIAL
+313 MVFTQNEWMLIGL
-326 QLFNGLFI
+326 QFFNGLFI
-334 GIVASIGL
+334 GIIASIGL
-342 IYFQDLLPGRPG
+342 IYFQDLLPKRTG
-354 VASTLFNNCMSCS
+354 VASTLFNNCISS
-367 VILAGMLQGAIT
+367 SIILAGMLQGVIS
-379 ANFDHHVIYEIALA
+379 ANFGHQSIYTISLA
-393 MISVSFVFCLLI
+393 MVILSFILCLI
-405 GKSPRIKVRS
+405 IQPPPSTIKSPSKVNH

>member
-1 MRCNIN
+1 M
-7 LYFQNR
+7 
-13 KLNVEEN
+13 EEN
-20 IAIKQK
+20 LAIKQK
-26 TYIILSSF
+26 AYIILGSF

-64 YQIGLFYSINAIAGI
+64 YQVGLFYSINAVAGI

-91 KGIRRNIILFCC
+91 KGVRRNIILFCC

-115 SRQYLILVTVG
+115 SRQYFILVTVG
-126 IFFSALTSAAMPQIF
+126 IFFSAFTSAAMPQIF
-141 ASAREYTDQTGRNV
+141 ASAREYTDKTGRNV

-185 FTVMYLSAA
+185 FTIMYLSAA
-194 AMFFVALLIVFLF
+194 AMFFVAMLIVFLC
-207 FPAIRRL
+207 FPVIKRPASV
-214 ATVNKQHEQKEKIFS
+214 TKKQEPKEKIF
-229 NRNVLLLFIASISMG
+229 NNPNVILLFIASISMG

-259 SILPGSPSL
+259 DILPGSPSL

-313 IIYTQNERMLIAL
+313 MVFTQNEWMLIGL
-326 QLFNGLFI
+326 QFFNGLFI
-334 GIVASIGL
+334 GIIASIGL
-342 IYFQDLLPGRPG
+342 IYFQDLLPKRTG
-354 VASTLFNNCMSCS
+354 VASTLFNNCISS
-367 VILAGMLQGAIT
+367 SIILAGMLQGVIS
-379 ANFDHHVIYEIALA
+379 ANFGHQSIYTISLA
-393 MISVSFVFCLLI
+393 MVILSFILCLI
-405 GKSPRIKVRS
+405 IQPPPSTIKLPSKVNH

>member
-1 MRCNIN
+1 M
-7 LYFQNR
+7 
-13 KLNVEEN
+13 EEN
-20 IAIKQK
+20 LAIKQK
-26 TYIILSSF
+26 AYIILGSF

-64 YQIGLFYSINAIAGI
+64 YQVGLFYSINAVAGI
-79 VVSFLLAQYSDN
+79 VISFLLAQYSDN
-91 KGIRRNIILFCC
+91 KGVRRNIILFCC

-115 SRQYLILVTVG
+115 SRQYFILVTVG
-126 IFFSALTSAAMPQIF
+126 IFFSAFTSAAMPQIF
-141 ASAREYTDQTGRNV
+141 ASAREYTDKTGRNV

-185 FTVMYLSAA
+185 FTIMYLSAA
-194 AMFFVALLIVFLF
+194 AMFFVAMLIVFLC
-207 FPAIRRL
+207 FPVIKRPASV
-214 ATVNKQHEQKEKIFS
+214 TKKQEPKEKIFNNS
-229 NRNVLLLFIASISMG
+229 NVILLFIASISMG

-259 SILPGSPSL
+259 DILPGSPSL

-313 IIYTQNERMLIAL
+313 MVSTQNEWMLIGL
-326 QLFNGLFI
+326 QFFNGLFI
-334 GIVASIGL
+334 GIIASIGL
-342 IYFQDLLPGRPG
+342 IYFQDLLPKRTG
-354 VASTLFNNCMSCS
+354 VASTLFNNCISCS
-367 VILAGMLQGAIT
+367 IILAGMLQGVIS
-379 ANFDHHVIYEIALA
+379 ANFGHQSIYTISLA
-393 MISVSFVFCLLI
+393 MVILSFILCLI
-405 GKSPRIKVRS
+405 IQPPPSAIKSPSKVNH

>member
-1 MRCNIN
+1 M
-7 LYFQNR
+7 
-13 KLNVEEN
+13 EEN
-20 IAIKQK
+20 LAIKQK
-26 TYIILSSF
+26 AYIILGSF

-64 YQIGLFYSINAIAGI
+64 YQVGLFYSINAVAGI
-79 VVSFLLAQYSDN
+79 VISFLLAQYSDN
-91 KGIRRNIILFCC
+91 KGVRRNIILFCC

-115 SRQYLILVTVG
+115 SRQYFILVTVG
-126 IFFSALTSAAMPQIF
+126 IFFSAFTSAAMPQIF
-141 ASAREYTDQTGRNV
+141 ASAREYTDKTGRNV

-185 FTVMYLSAA
+185 FTIMYLSAA
-194 AMFFVALLIVFLF
+194 AMFFVAMLIVFLC
-207 FPAIRRL
+207 FPVIKRPASV
-214 ATVNKQHEQKEKIFS
+214 TKKQEPKEKIFNNS
-229 NRNVLLLFIASISMG
+229 NVILLFIASISMG

-259 SILPGSPSL
+259 DILPGSPSL

-313 IIYTQNERMLIAL
+313 MVSTQNEWMLIGL
-326 QLFNGLFI
+326 QFFNGLFI
-334 GIVASIGL
+334 GIIASIGL
-342 IYFQDLLPGRPG
+342 IYFQDLLPKRTG
-354 VASTLFNNCMSCS
+354 VASTLFNNCISCS
-367 VILAGMLQGAIT
+367 IILAGMLQGVIL
-379 ANFDHHVIYEIALA
+379 ANFGHQSIYTISLA
-393 MISVSFVFCLLI
+393 MVILSFILCLI
-405 GKSPRIKVRS
+405 IQPPPSAIKSPSKVNH